1 MVSSKIRGPLVI
13 FSLVIRTLLFIGF
26 SFLFVSYFSFI
37 GVQNPWDEAIKWW
50 VYQALFAG
58 IVTFP
63 ILFWLL
69 RREKINYFKFIGVD
83 KKRLP
88 KDIGLGFLYGV
99 LGAVVGGIGIY
110 GTAYFIYGGL
120 PPETLFQPLP
130 LWAVFIALVLVPIS
144 IAAVEAPIYI
154 GYALPRLQILLKRK
168 WSAILV
174 ASFALAFQH
183 IALPLVFDW
192 QFMLWRVLAF
202 LPVAIV
208 LAVIFLK
215 TKRLFPLMIAHFLM
229 DLQVMVTILAYSL

>member
-1 MVSSKIRGPLVI
+1 R
-13 FSLVIRTLLFIGF
+13 
-26 SFLFVSYFSFI
+26 
-37 GVQNPWDEAIKWW
+37 
-50 VYQALFAG
+50 
-58 IVTFP
+58 
-63 ILFWLL
+63 
-69 RREKINYFKFIGVD
+69 INYFKFIGFN

-88 KDIGLGFLYGV
+88 KDIGLSLLYGV

-110 GTAYFIYGGL
+110 GSAYFIYGGL

-130 LWAVFIALVLVPIS
+130 LPAVFIAMVLVPIS
-144 IAAVEAPIYI
+144 IAAVEAPLYI
-154 GYALPRLQILLKRK
+154 GYALPRLQVLLKSK
-168 WSAILV
+168 WSAILI

-183 IALPLVFDW
+183 IALPIVFDW

-208 LAVIFLK
+208 LAVIFIK